1 MSQTDDNISTGFND
15 MLNTVSSIQL
25 PNKINIIKNRSQT
38 GGSNTFIKN
47 NKSDHNINKLLSM
60 LATESATSAGDTVE
74 LEHDLRNMLT
84 LKGGKGGPD
93 TSEAP
98 ESEADAAKE
107 LQQFFKKYNI
117 KTVNGIKSKYFIK
130 NHTGDEAHENDGFQ
144 TETDKPD
151 TTVTSPAS
159 GPSDAST
166 QSDTS
171 PLPQI
176 NMNDSETTPNDSET
190 SPNTTATEL
199 SGGARG
205 MNPGFKAFIDLKKT
219 IAEKLGIP
227 NGPKAAKIAGS
238 IQKEMRVKYAD
249 LTSVQLAAKG
259 LEHFNKDPSKYKK
272 MV

>member
-1 MSQTDDNISTGFND
+1 MSLQDNSFTD
-15 MLNTVSSIQL
+15 MLQSVSSVQL
-25 PNKINIIKNRSQT
+25 PDKIKIVKNQLHT
-38 GGSNTFIKN
+38 GGSI
-47 NKSDHNINKLLSM
+47 NKPSQNINKLLSM
-60 LATESATSAGDTVE
+60 LTSESNTSNNGETDR
-74 LEHDLRNMLT
+74 LENDLRNMLT
-84 LKGGKGGPD
+84 LKGGKKHKD
-93 TSEAP
+93 
-98 ESEADAAKE
+98 DDDIYQLKH
-107 LQQFFKKYNI
+107 LFQKYNV
-117 KTVNGIKSKYFIK
+117 KTVNGIKSSMFIK
-130 NHTGDEAHENDGFQ
+130 NHMGAIE
-144 TETDKPD
+144 TETSALP
-151 TTVTSPAS
+151 TINTNESE
-159 GPSDAST
+159 
-166 QSDTS
+166 TS

-176 NMNDSETTPNDSET
+176 NMNDSETSPNDSET

-238 IQKEMRVKYAD
+238 IQKEMKVKYAD

>member
-98 ESEADAAKE
+98 ESEVDAAKE

-151 TTVTSPAS
+151 TTVTSPTS

-166 QSDTS
+166 QSATS
-171 PLPQI
+171 AT
-176 NMNDSETTPNDSET
+176 SATTNP
-190 SPNTTATEL
+190 TEHL
-199 SGGARG
+199 GGARG